1 MHLYTPRGLL
11 YPIKVTRLLRKPG
24 DEIVENAPLFDYE
37 YKSKVR
43 EGIWTEKDGNIDHEV
58 ERTWPAT
65 FESEF
70 EGTLNSLSVR
80 VGQHITG
87 RTLVADVEEACK
99 HEVQFGG
106 LCADCGKDMKEVK
119 SYNTTVQGTDRATYN
134 TIHDRHGMH
143 TVLVSKDE
151 TERADHEAKRRL
163 LESRQLVLVV
173 DLDQTVIQCCVEETI
188 GEWKNDPSNPNYE
201 ALEDVHSFRLP
212 RDDKTYYV
220 KPRPGLRRFLL
231 EVSRHYEMHVYT
243 MASRD
248 YAEQVM
254 DYIDPDRMIFGTR
267 VLSRDE
273 NGQKDMT
280 KALARLF
287 PADTSMVAIIDD
299 RGDVWQW
306 VANLV
311 KVKAYD
317 FFVGVGDINSSFLP
331 KQHVIEAAKPVK
343 PQVENSAETE
353 EPTTMNNVA
362 KEDREADDGSKTP
375 PSTVPTIAA
384 GLNGNVSAV
393 DLMVSMAGDQ
403 DDSTLEEKK
412 HEHDETLANQLA
424 ERPMLQ
430 KQKILDAAEEAA
442 KDVTD
447 SPAVAEAAE
456 ILKEDGLEKKETT
469 PTDQP
474 KYRHN
479 LLQDDDTELEYLGQ
493 NLLDVHNAF
502 YEQYEQGLSA
512 AESGRVAELRP
523 GQTKKPEVREKIPD
537 VAVIMHSIKSRVLG
551 DVHLVFSGVV
561 PLGVNIHTY
570 DTVIWA
576 KSFGAK
582 VSENITKKTTH
593 VIASPERRTAK
604 VRQAAKK
611 GGRISIVNSGWLFAC
626 FSQWVKVDEGPFRIH
641 SDAPA
646 NGQPALPDSFED
658 KELGTL
664 SSSDEEAALTEAE
677 AEDDGGNEGA
687 NGNHLSVDTDTDEE
701 ELAKYAPQD
710 GPEDGSPIEEQKPEE
725 WDDIDAELAE
735 FMGDSDFEDSD
746 APDASESESESEAG
760 KNSASADS
768 TPTGHKRKR
777 DATANDVPPV
787 PDPEEGSRLQKRKK
801 EALSRTT
808 SLTNMASVTGGAVSA
823 VDAEEPAK
831 LDGVDEEEN
840 GDDDDDDDFD
850 ADLEAALAAEMEK
863 DEDDGGEAEGET

>member
-1 MHLYTPRGLL
+1 MHLYTPPGLL
-11 YPIKVTRLLRKPG
+11 YPIKVTRLLREPG
-24 DEIVENAPLFDYE
+24 SEIAENAPLFDYE
-37 YKSKVR
+37 YKSKVL
-43 EGIWTEKDGNIDHEV
+43 EGIWTEKDGNVDREV

-70 EGTLNSLSVR
+70 EGTLTSLSVR
-80 VGQHITG
+80 VGQTITG

-99 HEVQFGG
+99 HEIQFGG

-119 SYNTTVQGTDRATYN
+119 SYNTTVKGTDRATYN

-151 TERADHEAKRRL
+151 TERADQEAKRRL

-201 ALEDVHSFRLP
+201 ALEDVASFRLP

-220 KPRPGLRRFLL
+220 KPRPGLRQFLL
-231 EVSRHYEMHVYT
+231 EVSKRYEMHVYT

-248 YAEQVM
+248 YAEHVM
-254 DYIDPDRMIFGTR
+254 DFIDPDRMIFGTR

-273 NGQKDMT
+273 NGLKEMI

-287 PADTSMVAIIDD
+287 PVDTSMVAIIDD

-306 VANLV
+306 VPNLV

-331 KQHVIEAAKPVK
+331 KQHVIEAAKPAK
-343 PQVENSAETE
+343 PQVDNAAKPEVPAATINGTTESNETD
-353 EPTTMNNVA
+353 N
-362 KEDREADDGSKTP
+362 GSKIAPAT
-375 PSTVPTIAA
+375 AA
-384 GLNGNVSAV
+384 GLNGEVSPV

-412 HEHDETLANQLA
+412 NEHDEALANQLA
-424 ERPMLQ
+424 ERPLLQ
-430 KQKILDAAEEAA
+430 KQKILDAAEEES
-442 KDVTD
+442 KDIKD
-447 SPAVAEAAE
+447 SPAVEETAE
-456 ILKEDGLEKKETT
+456 ILKEDGIEKKEAT
-469 PTDQP
+469 PTDHP

-479 LLQDDDTELEYLGQ
+479 LLQDDDTELEHLGK
-493 NLLDVHNAF
+493 NLLGVHKEF

-512 AESGRVAELRP
+512 TESGRVAELRP
-523 GQTKKPEVREKIPD
+523 GQPKKQDVHDTHKRIPD
-537 VAVIMHSIKSRVLG
+537 VAVIMHGIKSRVLG

-626 FSQWVKVDEGPFRIH
+626 FSQWSKVDEGPFRIH
-641 SDAPA
+641 SDAPV

-677 AEDDGGNEGA
+677 DEGGREA
-687 NGNHLSVDTDTDEE
+687 TNGTHLGLDIDTDEE
-701 ELAKYAPQD
+701 ELSKYAPQD
-710 GPEDGSPIEEQKPEE
+710 GRVDGSPTEEQNPDD
-725 WDDIDAELAE
+725 WDSIDAELADFIGE
-735 FMGDSDFEDSD
+735 SDVEDSD
-746 APDASESESESEAG
+746 APDASESESESDAG
-760 KNSASADS
+760 KLTADS
-768 TPTGHKRKR
+768 TPNSNKRKR
-777 DATANDVPPV
+777 DATATDADTDTPPTSE
-787 PDPEEGSRLQKRKK
+787 PEGSRLQKRKR

-808 SLTNMASVTGGAVSA
+808 SLTNMASITSGAVSA
-823 VDAEEPAK
+823 VEPSEPAK
-831 LDGVDEEEN
+831 LDGVDEEE
-840 GDDDDDDDFD
+840 DDDDLD

-863 DEDDGGEAEGET
+863 EDDDGGEAEGET